1 MAAPIVLVTDSNGDV
16 PAEYVERYN
25 IHVVPSILNLDGQAL
40 RDGIDISRAEF
51 YRRLPTLKNPATT
64 ATPSAGD
71 FEELYRACGDVDI
84 IAIHLSS
91 KLSGFYNVSRVG
103 AEASGARVTL
113 IDSEQL
119 SMGVG
124 WQVIAAA
131 EAIAAGKSVAEI
143 VEIVADVRRR
153 VSVFAVLDT
162 LEYARRSGRVSHL
175 KALMGELLQVKPI
188 LSIINGEVATLGQHR
203 TRSKGLAKVKEMAQ
217 ALGPLGR
224 LAIMHANALADAQA
238 LAEQLAPQSATPP
251 IVLEFTAVLG
261 THMGPGTVGV
271 GVVKA
276 A

>member
-1 MAAPIVLVTDSNGDV
+1 MASPIVLVTDSNGDV

-25 IHVVPSILNLDGQAL
+25 IRVVPSVLNLDGQAL
-40 RDGIDISRAEF
+40 RDGIDITRREF
-51 YRRLPTLKNPATT
+51 YARLPHLKTPPTT

-71 FEELYRACGDVDI
+71 FEDLYRACGDVDI

-119 SMGVG
+119 SLGLG

-131 EAIAAGKSVAEI
+131 EAIAAGKSVAE
-143 VEIVADVRRR
+143 VVAIVADVRRR
-153 VSVFAVLDT
+153 VMVLAILDT
-162 LEYARRSGRVSHL
+162 LENLRRSGRASNL
-175 KALMGELLQVKPI
+175 KALMGELLQVKPM
-188 LSIINGEVATLGQHR
+188 LSVVNGEVVMLGQYR
-203 TRSKGLAKVKEMAQ
+203 TRSKALAKLQETAQ
-217 ALGPLGR
+217 AQGPLER
-224 LAIMHANALADAQA
+224 LAIIHANAPEAAQA
-238 LAEQLAPQSATPP
+238 LAAELAAQSAQPP
-251 IVLEFTAVLG
+251 IIQEFAAVLG
-261 THMGPGTVGV
+261 AHLGPGVVGV